1 MVNDTSHSGLAEFV
15 QSIPKTETH
24 LHIEGALPWELL
36 NQMDPERFGSAPESW
51 HEEFRF
57 RSFAAFE
64 QQLLDM
70 AFAWY
75 TSPERYHEAAK
86 LIFNRHL
93 EMNVRYVE
101 TSFAS
106 GVIEFLGLDG
116 QAVLD
121 AILSAVPDGLEVRV
135 FLGIHHN
142 GYNPHTRAIIDSACC
157 WEGLAGLDLHGD
169 ETLPLEPWTKD
180 LWRRARDAG
189 KYNKV
194 HAGELLGA
202 EFVRMVVETVQPQ
215 RIEHGVR
222 AAENPDVVALL
233 RDRNIALDVCPLSN
247 LKLRVCPDMKSH
259 PLPALEAGGVRCTLS
274 TDDPLVFGN
283 TIADEY
289 LAVATHLGYGR
300 ADLLRLAQNGW
311 AVALVDDAL
320 RDGYMLEIG
329 RVAG

>member
-1 MVNDTSHSGLAEFV
+1 MVKETPDLELAGFIK
-15 QSIPKTETH
+15 SIPKTETH

-36 NQMDPERFGSAPESW
+36 LQMDPSRFGEFPESW
-51 HEEFRF
+51 TEDFRF

-64 QQLLDM
+64 KQLLDM

-86 LIFNRHL
+86 LIFKRHL
-93 EMNVRYVE
+93 DLNVRYVE

-116 QAVLD
+116 EAVLEG
-121 AILSAVPDGLEVRV
+121 ILAAVPAGLEVRV

-142 GYNPHTRAIIDSACC
+142 GYNPLTSSVIDSACR
-157 WEGLAGLDLHGD
+157 WEGLAGFDLHGD
-169 ETLPLEPWTKD
+169 ETLTLEPWTKD
-180 LWRRARDAG
+180 LWRRAREAG
-189 KYNKV
+189 KYNKA

-202 EFVRMVVETVQPQ
+202 EFVRQVVEELQPQ

-247 LKLRVCPDMKSH
+247 LKLRVCSDMASH
-259 PLPALEAGGVRCTLS
+259 PLPELEAGGVRCTLS

-283 TIADEY
+283 SIVDEY

-300 ADLLRLAQNGW
+300 ADLLRLAENGW
-311 AVALVDDAL
+311 SVALVDNDL
-320 RDGYMLEIG
+320 REQYLGEIG
-329 RVAG
+329 RVAS